1 MYEVQTMK
9 IQNIVKIITIGVFVC
24 VAGLFFCI
32 NQNQQKNNIKED
44 MVTCDS
50 AQESPD
56 VATKNTSEK
65 AENGNKKKESIF
77 VHVCGAVKKSGVY
90 ELKAGSRI
98 CDAISA
104 AGGFKKTA
112 DQTFLNQAQV
122 VSDGEQVVVPTKG
135 KTVQNTD
142 KVPESQSTQ
151 KISINHATCEEL
163 MTLPGIGESKANSII
178 KYREENGSFQTLEDL
193 KKIQGIKDGVY
204 SKIIDYIML

>member
-1 MYEVQTMK
+1 MK
-9 IQNIVKIITIGVFVC
+9 IQDIVKIITIGVFVC

-32 NQNQQKNNIKED
+32 NQSQQEKSIKED
-44 MVTCDS
+44 LIITCDS

-56 VATKNTSEK
+56 AATKNTPQK
-65 AENGNKKKESIF
+65 AKNGKDKKETLF

-98 CDAISA
+98 CDAIIA

-112 DQTFLNQAQV
+112 NQTFLNQAQV
-122 VSDGEQVVVPTKG
+122 LSDGEQVVVPTKG
-135 KTVQNTD
+135 KTVQKADEVSGTQN
-142 KVPESQSTQ
+142 TQ

-204 SKIIDYIML
+204 SKIIDYIIL

>member
-1 MYEVQTMK
+1 MK
-9 IQNIVKIITIGVFVC
+9 IQNIIKIITVGVFVC
-24 VAGLFFCI
+24 VTGFFFCI
-32 NQNQQKNNIKED
+32 NQNQQNKNVEKELI
-44 MVTCDS
+44 TCDIT
-50 AQESPD
+50 QESSD
-56 VATKNTSEK
+56 SVAENSPEK
-65 AENGNKKKESIF
+65 AENGSRKKKSIF

-90 ELKAGSRI
+90 ELKEGSRI
-98 CDAISA
+98 CDALIA

-122 VSDGEQVVVPTKG
+122 LSDGEQVVVPTKG
-135 KTVQNTD
+135 KTVQNAN

-163 MTLPGIGESKANSII
+163 MTLPGIGESKANTII
-178 KYREENGSFQTLEDL
+178 KYREENGNFQTLEDL